1 MKAVAWIHIAR
12 GCGIESRIGNRTAFP
27 QVPPPALPRMDGG
40 RHSDRASIRAMKGG
54 QSMKKMICAAL
65 TAGTLLVQAA
75 ALPAMGPLNA
85 KSAAL
90 YDSSGQMLYEKNA
103 EEPLQPASVTKIMTL
118 LLAMEALDRGEVQ
131 LTDMVTGSAYA
142 SSMGGTQIWLKEGE
156 QLSFDEMLKAI
167 AVGSAND
174 CAVAV
179 AEHLAGTEAA
189 FVERMN
195 ARAQEL
201 GCTSTT
207 FINANG
213 LDGSGEKTLTSARD
227 LALISVELLRH
238 PKILDYTTIW
248 MDTIRN
254 GAFSLANTNKML
266 KSYEGMIGLK
276 TGYISQA
283 GFCISAA
290 ATRDDMTLIATVMAA
305 PTKEAR
311 TADVSALLNY
321 GFANFAPYTP
331 DISGQLR
338 PVPVRM
344 GKALSVMPEAGQIN
358 GIVLAKEDTAAL
370 TTEVQL
376 ADTVEAPV
384 EKGMQLGTVTV
395 RSGEEVLMTIPLTA
409 SESVGALTFGDIYRE
424 FLRVLLM
431 KESG

>member
-1 MKAVAWIHIAR
+1 
-12 GCGIESRIGNRTAFP
+12 
-27 QVPPPALPRMDGG
+27 
-40 RHSDRASIRAMKGG
+40 
-54 QSMKKMICAAL
+54 MKKIVCAAL
-65 TAGTLLVQAA
+65 CVCSLLMQAA

-90 YDSSGQMLYEKNA
+90 YDSSGQLLYEMNA

-131 LTDMVTGSAYA
+131 LTDPVTGSAYA

-195 ARAQEL
+195 TRAQEL

-213 LDGSGEKTLTSARD
+213 LDADGGKTLTSARD

-254 GAFSLANTNKML
+254 GEFSLANTNKML

-290 ATRDDMTLIATVMAA
+290 AERGGMTLIATVMAA

-331 DISGQLR
+331 DISSQLS
-338 PVPVRM
+338 PVPVRL
-344 GKALSVMPEAGQIN
+344 GKSLSVMPTAEKISGV
-358 GIVLAKEDTAAL
+358 VLAKEDMAAL
-370 TTEVQL
+370 TTEVRL
-376 ADTVEAPV
+376 ADVVDAPV
-384 EKGMQLGTVTV
+384 EKGQQLGSVTV
-395 RSGEEVLMTIPLTA
+395 KNGDAVLMTIPLTA
-409 SESVGALTFGDIYRE
+409 AEQVGALTFGDIYRE

-431 KESG
+431 KEND

>member
-1 MKAVAWIHIAR
+1 M
-12 GCGIESRIGNRTAFP
+12 
-27 QVPPPALPRMDGG
+27 
-40 RHSDRASIRAMKGG
+40 
-54 QSMKKMICAAL
+54 MKKIVCAAL
-65 TAGTLLVQAA
+65 CVCSLLMQAA

-90 YDSSGQMLYEKNA
+90 YDSSGQLLYEMNA

-131 LTDMVTGSAYA
+131 LTDPVTGSAYA

-195 ARAQEL
+195 TRAQEL

-213 LDGSGEKTLTSARD
+213 LDADGGKTLTSARD

-254 GAFSLANTNKML
+254 GEFSLANTNKML

-290 ATRDDMTLIATVMAA
+290 AERGGMTLIATVMAA

-331 DISGQLR
+331 DISSQLS
-338 PVPVRM
+338 PVPVRL
-344 GKALSVMPEAGQIN
+344 GKSLSVMPTAEKISGV
-358 GIVLAKEDTAAL
+358 VLAKEDMATL
-370 TTEVQL
+370 TTEVRL
-376 ADTVEAPV
+376 ADVVDAPV
-384 EKGMQLGTVTV
+384 EKGQQLGSVTV
-395 RSGEEVLMTIPLTA
+395 KNGDAVLMTIPLTA
-409 SESVGALTFGDIYRE
+409 AEQVGALTFGDIYRE

-431 KESG
+431 KEHD

>member
-1 MKAVAWIHIAR
+1 
-12 GCGIESRIGNRTAFP
+12 
-27 QVPPPALPRMDGG
+27 
-40 RHSDRASIRAMKGG
+40 
-54 QSMKKMICAAL
+54 MKKIVCAAL
-65 TAGTLLVQAA
+65 CVCSLLMQAA

-90 YDSSGQMLYEKNA
+90 YDSSGQLLYEMNA

-131 LTDMVTGSAYA
+131 LTDPVTGSAYA

-195 ARAQEL
+195 TRAQEL

-213 LDGSGEKTLTSARD
+213 LDADGGKTLTTARD

-254 GAFSLANTNKML
+254 GEFSLANTNKML

-290 ATRDDMTLIATVMAA
+290 AERGGMTLIATVMAA

-321 GFANFAPYTP
+321 GFANFTPYTP
-331 DISGQLR
+331 DISSQLS
-338 PVPVRM
+338 PVPVRL
-344 GKALSVMPEAGQIN
+344 GKSLSVMPTAEKISGV
-358 GIVLAKEDTAAL
+358 VLAKEDMATL
-370 TTEVQL
+370 TTEVRL
-376 ADTVEAPV
+376 ADVVDAPV
-384 EKGMQLGTVTV
+384 EKGQQLGSVTV
-395 RSGEEVLMTIPLTA
+395 KNGDAVLMTIPLTA
-409 SESVGALTFGDIYRE
+409 AEQVGALTFGDIYRE

-431 KESG
+431 KEHD

>member
-1 MKAVAWIHIAR
+1 M
-12 GCGIESRIGNRTAFP
+12 
-27 QVPPPALPRMDGG
+27 
-40 RHSDRASIRAMKGG
+40 
-54 QSMKKMICAAL
+54 MKKIVCAAL
-65 TAGTLLVQAA
+65 CVCSLLMQAA

-90 YDSSGQMLYEKNA
+90 YDSSGQLLYEMNA

-131 LTDMVTGSAYA
+131 LTDPVTGSAYA

-189 FVERMN
+189 FVEQMN
-195 ARAQEL
+195 TRAQEL

-213 LDGSGEKTLTSARD
+213 LDADGGKTLTSARD

-254 GAFSLANTNKML
+254 GEFSLANTNKML

-290 ATRDDMTLIATVMAA
+290 AERGGMTLIATVMAA

-331 DISGQLR
+331 DISSQLS
-338 PVPVRM
+338 PVPVRL
-344 GKALSVMPEAGQIN
+344 GKSLSVMPTAEKISGV
-358 GIVLAKEDTAAL
+358 VLAKEDMATL
-370 TTEVQL
+370 TTEVRL
-376 ADTVEAPV
+376 ADVVDAPV
-384 EKGMQLGTVTV
+384 EKGQQLGSVTV
-395 RSGEEVLMTIPLTA
+395 KNGDAVLMTIPLTA
-409 SESVGALTFGDIYRE
+409 AEQVGALTFGDIYRE

-431 KESG
+431 KEHD

>member
-1 MKAVAWIHIAR
+1 
-12 GCGIESRIGNRTAFP
+12 
-27 QVPPPALPRMDGG
+27 
-40 RHSDRASIRAMKGG
+40 
-54 QSMKKMICAAL
+54 MKKTICAAACACL
-65 TAGTLLVQAA
+65 MLIQAA

-90 YDSSGQMLYEKNA
+90 YDSSGQMLYEYNA
-103 EEPLQPASVTKIMTL
+103 DEALQPASVTKIMTL

-156 QLSFDEMLKAI
+156 QLTFDEMLKAI

-201 GCTSTT
+201 GCTNTT

-213 LDGSGEKTLTSARD
+213 LDADGEKTLTSAHD

-254 GAFSLANTNKML
+254 GEFSLANTNKML

-290 ATRDDMTLIATVMAA
+290 AERSGMTLIATVMAA

-311 TADVSALLNY
+311 TADVSSLLNY

-331 DISGQLR
+331 DLSGKLNPVAVR
-338 PVPVRM
+338 LGKELSVTPVP
-344 GKALSVMPEAGQIN
+344 ENAGSL
-358 GIVLAKEDTAAL
+358 VLAKEDLAEL

-376 ADTVEAPV
+376 VDAVDAPV
-384 EKGMQLGTVTV
+384 EKGQKLGSAIVK
-395 RSGEEVLMTIPLTA
+395 SGGEVLMTIPLTA
-409 SESVGALTFGDIYRE
+409 ANTVEALTFGDIYRE

-431 KESG
+431 KEHN

>member
-1 MKAVAWIHIAR
+1 M
-12 GCGIESRIGNRTAFP
+12 
-27 QVPPPALPRMDGG
+27 
-40 RHSDRASIRAMKGG
+40 
-54 QSMKKMICAAL
+54 MKKIVCAAL
-65 TAGTLLVQAA
+65 CVCSLLMQAA

-90 YDSSGQMLYEKNA
+90 YDSSGQLLYEMNA

-131 LTDMVTGSAYA
+131 LTDPVTGSAYA

-189 FVERMN
+189 FVEQMN
-195 ARAQEL
+195 TRAQEL

-213 LDGSGEKTLTSARD
+213 LDADGGKTLTSARD

-254 GAFSLANTNKML
+254 GEFSLANTNKML

-290 ATRDDMTLIATVMAA
+290 AERGGMTLIATVMAA

-331 DISGQLR
+331 DISSQLS
-338 PVPVRM
+338 PVPVRL
-344 GKALSVMPEAGQIN
+344 GKSLSVMPTAEKISGV
-358 GIVLAKEDTAAL
+358 VLAKEDMAAL
-370 TTEVQL
+370 TTEVRL
-376 ADTVEAPV
+376 ADVVDAPV
-384 EKGMQLGTVTV
+384 EKGQQLGSVTV
-395 RSGEEVLMTIPLTA
+395 KNGDAVLMTIPLTA
-409 SESVGALTFGDIYRE
+409 AEQVGALTFGDIYRE

-431 KESG
+431 KEHD

>member
-1 MKAVAWIHIAR
+1 M
-12 GCGIESRIGNRTAFP
+12 
-27 QVPPPALPRMDGG
+27 
-40 RHSDRASIRAMKGG
+40 
-54 QSMKKMICAAL
+54 MKKIVCAAL
-65 TAGTLLVQAA
+65 CVCSLLMQAA

-90 YDSSGQMLYEKNA
+90 YDSSGQLLYEMNA

-131 LTDMVTGSAYA
+131 LTDPVTGSAYA

-195 ARAQEL
+195 TRAQEL

-213 LDGSGEKTLTSARD
+213 LDADGGKTLTSARD

-254 GAFSLANTNKML
+254 GEFSLANTNKML

-290 ATRDDMTLIATVMAA
+290 AERGGMTLIATVMAA

-331 DISGQLR
+331 DISSQLS
-338 PVPVRM
+338 PVPVRL
-344 GKALSVMPEAGQIN
+344 GKSLSVMPTAEKISGV
-358 GIVLAKEDTAAL
+358 VLAKEDMAAL
-370 TTEVQL
+370 TTEVRL
-376 ADTVEAPV
+376 ADVVDAPV
-384 EKGMQLGTVTV
+384 EKGQQLGSVTV
-395 RSGEEVLMTIPLTA
+395 KNGDAVLMTIPLTA
-409 SESVGALTFGDIYRE
+409 AEQVGALTFGDIYRE

-431 KESG
+431 KEND

>member
-1 MKAVAWIHIAR
+1 
-12 GCGIESRIGNRTAFP
+12 
-27 QVPPPALPRMDGG
+27 
-40 RHSDRASIRAMKGG
+40 
-54 QSMKKMICAAL
+54 MKKTICAA
-65 TAGTLLVQAA
+65 AGACLMLIQAA

-90 YDSSGQMLYEKNA
+90 YDSSGQMLYEYNA
-103 EEPLQPASVTKIMTL
+103 DEALQPASVTKIMTL

-156 QLSFDEMLKAI
+156 QLTFDEMLKAI

-201 GCTSTT
+201 GCTNTT

-213 LDGSGEKTLTSARD
+213 LDADGEKTLTSAHD

-254 GAFSLANTNKML
+254 GEFSLANTNKML

-290 ATRDDMTLIATVMAA
+290 AERSGMTLIATVMAA

-311 TADVSALLNY
+311 TADVSSLLNY

-331 DISGQLR
+331 DLSGKLNPVAVR
-338 PVPVRM
+338 LGKELSVTPVP
-344 GKALSVMPEAGQIN
+344 ENAGSL
-358 GIVLAKEDTAAL
+358 VLAKEELAEL

-376 ADTVEAPV
+376 VDAVDAPV
-384 EKGMQLGTVTV
+384 EKGQKLGSAIVK
-395 RSGEEVLMTIPLTA
+395 SGGEVLMTIPLTA
-409 SESVGALTFGDIYRE
+409 ANTVEALTFGDIYRE

-431 KESG
+431 KEHN

>member
-1 MKAVAWIHIAR
+1 
-12 GCGIESRIGNRTAFP
+12 
-27 QVPPPALPRMDGG
+27 
-40 RHSDRASIRAMKGG
+40 MKGC
-54 QSMKKMICAAL
+54 QMMKKIVCAAL
-65 TAGTLLVQAA
+65 CVCSLLMQAA

-90 YDSSGQMLYEKNA
+90 YDSSGQLLYEMNA

-131 LTDMVTGSAYA
+131 LTDPVTGSAYA

-195 ARAQEL
+195 TRAQEL

-213 LDGSGEKTLTSARD
+213 LDADGGKTLTSARD

-254 GAFSLANTNKML
+254 GEFSLANTNKML

-290 ATRDDMTLIATVMAA
+290 AERGGMTLIATVMAA

-321 GFANFAPYTP
+321 GFANFTPYTP
-331 DISGQLR
+331 DISSQLS
-338 PVPVRM
+338 PVPVRL
-344 GKALSVMPEAGQIN
+344 GKSLSVMPTAEKISGV
-358 GIVLAKEDTAAL
+358 VLAKEDMATL
-370 TTEVQL
+370 TTEVRL
-376 ADTVEAPV
+376 ADVVDAPV
-384 EKGMQLGTVTV
+384 EKGQQLGSVTV
-395 RSGEEVLMTIPLTA
+395 KNGDAVLMTIPLTA
-409 SESVGALTFGDIYRE
+409 AEQVGALTFGDIYRE

-431 KESG
+431 KEHD

>member
-1 MKAVAWIHIAR
+1 
-12 GCGIESRIGNRTAFP
+12 
-27 QVPPPALPRMDGG
+27 
-40 RHSDRASIRAMKGG
+40 
-54 QSMKKMICAAL
+54 MKKMICAAFC
-65 TAGTLLVQAA
+65 ACMLLVQAA

-90 YDSSGQMLYEKNA
+90 YDSSGQVLFEMNA
-103 EEPLQPASVTKIMTL
+103 DEPLQPASVTKIMTL
-118 LLAMEALDRGEVQ
+118 LLAMEALDRGEVK

-213 LDGSGEKTLTSARD
+213 LDADGGKTLTSARD
-227 LALISVELLRH
+227 LALISVELLKH

-248 MDTIRN
+248 MYTIRN
-254 GAFSLANTNKML
+254 GQFSLANTNKML

-283 GFCISAA
+283 GFCISAVA
-290 ATRDDMTLIATVMAA
+290 ERDGMTLIATIMAA

-311 TADVSALLNY
+311 SADVSALLNY

-331 DISGQLR
+331 DIAGQLH
-338 PVPVRM
+338 PVPVRL
-344 GKALSVMPEAGQIN
+344 GKALSVMPEAGQVN
-358 GIVLAKEDTAAL
+358 GIVLAKEDMSAL
-370 TTEVQL
+370 TTEVRL
-376 ADTVEAPV
+376 ADAVEAPV
-384 EKGMQLGTVTV
+384 EKGQQLGTVTV
-395 RSGEEVLMTIPLTA
+395 KSGDEVLMNIPLTA
-409 SESVGALTFGDIYRE
+409 AESVGAMTFGDIYRE

-431 KESG
+431 KEHSQAA

>member
-1 MKAVAWIHIAR
+1 
-12 GCGIESRIGNRTAFP
+12 
-27 QVPPPALPRMDGG
+27 
-40 RHSDRASIRAMKGG
+40 
-54 QSMKKMICAAL
+54 MKKTICAAACACL
-65 TAGTLLVQAA
+65 MLIQAA

-90 YDSSGQMLYEKNA
+90 YDSSGQMLSVYNA
-103 EEPLQPASVTKIMTL
+103 DEALQPASVTKIMTL

-156 QLSFDEMLKAI
+156 QLTFDEMLKAI

-201 GCTSTT
+201 GCTNTT

-213 LDGSGEKTLTSARD
+213 LDADGEKTLTSAHD

-254 GAFSLANTNKML
+254 GEFSLANTNKML

-290 ATRDDMTLIATVMAA
+290 AERSGMTLIATVMAA

-311 TADVSALLNY
+311 TADVSSLLNY

-331 DISGQLR
+331 DLSGKLNPVAVR
-338 PVPVRM
+338 LGKELSVTPVP
-344 GKALSVMPEAGQIN
+344 ENAGSL
-358 GIVLAKEDTAAL
+358 VLAKEDLAEL

-376 ADTVEAPV
+376 VDAVDAPV
-384 EKGMQLGTVTV
+384 EKGQKLGSAIVK
-395 RSGEEVLMTIPLTA
+395 SGGEVLMTIPLTA
-409 SESVGALTFGDIYRE
+409 ANTVEALTFGDIYRE

-431 KESG
+431 KEHN

>member
-1 MKAVAWIHIAR
+1 
-12 GCGIESRIGNRTAFP
+12 
-27 QVPPPALPRMDGG
+27 
-40 RHSDRASIRAMKGG
+40 
-54 QSMKKMICAAL
+54 MKKTICAAACACL
-65 TAGTLLVQAA
+65 MLIQAA

-90 YDSSGQMLYEKNA
+90 YDSSGQMLYEYNA
-103 EEPLQPASVTKIMTL
+103 DEALQPASVTKIMTL

-156 QLSFDEMLKAI
+156 QLTFDEMLKAI

-179 AEHLAGTEAA
+179 AEHLAGTESA

-201 GCTSTT
+201 GCTNTT

-213 LDGSGEKTLTSARD
+213 LDADGEKTLTSAHD

-254 GAFSLANTNKML
+254 GEFSLANTNKML

-290 ATRDDMTLIATVMAA
+290 AERSGMTLIATVMAA

-311 TADVSALLNY
+311 TADVSSLLNY

-331 DISGQLR
+331 NLSGKLNPVAVR
-338 PVPVRM
+338 LGKELSVTPVP
-344 GKALSVMPEAGQIN
+344 ENAGSL
-358 GIVLAKEDTAAL
+358 VLAKEELAEL

-376 ADTVEAPV
+376 VDAVDAPV
-384 EKGMQLGTVTV
+384 EKGQKLGSAIVK
-395 RSGEEVLMTIPLTA
+395 SGGEVLMTIPLTA
-409 SESVGALTFGDIYRE
+409 ANTVEALTFGDIYRE

-431 KESG
+431 KEHN

>member
-1 MKAVAWIHIAR
+1 
-12 GCGIESRIGNRTAFP
+12 
-27 QVPPPALPRMDGG
+27 
-40 RHSDRASIRAMKGG
+40 
-54 QSMKKMICAAL
+54 MKKTICAAACACL
-65 TAGTLLVQAA
+65 MLIQAA

-90 YDSSGQMLYEKNA
+90 YDSSGQMLYEYNA
-103 EEPLQPASVTKIMTL
+103 DEALQPASVTKIMTL

-156 QLSFDEMLKAI
+156 QLTFDEMLKAI

-201 GCTSTT
+201 GCTNTT

-213 LDGSGEKTLTSARD
+213 LDADGEKTLTSAHD

-254 GAFSLANTNKML
+254 GEFSLANTNKML

-290 ATRDDMTLIATVMAA
+290 AERSGMTLIATVMAA

-311 TADVSALLNY
+311 TADVSSLLNY

-331 DISGQLR
+331 NLSGKLNPVAVR
-338 PVPVRM
+338 LGKELSVTPVP
-344 GKALSVMPEAGQIN
+344 ENAGSL
-358 GIVLAKEDTAAL
+358 VLAKEELAEL

-376 ADTVEAPV
+376 VDAVDAPV
-384 EKGMQLGTVTV
+384 EKGQKLGSAIVK
-395 RSGEEVLMTIPLTA
+395 SGGEVLMTIPLTA
-409 SESVGALTFGDIYRE
+409 ANTVEALTFGDIYRE

-431 KESG
+431 KEHN

>member
-1 MKAVAWIHIAR
+1 M
-12 GCGIESRIGNRTAFP
+12 
-27 QVPPPALPRMDGG
+27 
-40 RHSDRASIRAMKGG
+40 
-54 QSMKKMICAAL
+54 MKKIVCAAL
-65 TAGTLLVQAA
+65 CVCSLLMQAA

-90 YDSSGQMLYEKNA
+90 YDSSGQLLYEMNA
-103 EEPLQPASVTKIMTL
+103 EEPLQPASITKIMTL

-131 LTDMVTGSAYA
+131 LTDPVTGSAYA

-195 ARAQEL
+195 TRAQEL

-213 LDGSGEKTLTSARD
+213 LDADGGKTLTSARD

-254 GAFSLANTNKML
+254 GEFSLANTNKML

-290 ATRDDMTLIATVMAA
+290 AERGGMTLIATVMAA

-331 DISGQLR
+331 DISSQLS
-338 PVPVRM
+338 PVPVRL
-344 GKALSVMPEAGQIN
+344 GKSLSVMPTAEKISGV
-358 GIVLAKEDTAAL
+358 VLAKEDMAAL
-370 TTEVQL
+370 TTEVRL
-376 ADTVEAPV
+376 ADVVDAPV
-384 EKGMQLGTVTV
+384 EKGQQLGSVTV
-395 RSGEEVLMTIPLTA
+395 KNGDAVLMTIPLTA
-409 SESVGALTFGDIYRE
+409 AEQVGALTFGDIYRE

-431 KESG
+431 KEHD

>member
-1 MKAVAWIHIAR
+1 
-12 GCGIESRIGNRTAFP
+12 
-27 QVPPPALPRMDGG
+27 
-40 RHSDRASIRAMKGG
+40 
-54 QSMKKMICAAL
+54 MKKIVCAAL
-65 TAGTLLVQAA
+65 CVCSLLMQAA

-90 YDSSGQMLYEKNA
+90 YDSSGQLLYEMNA

-131 LTDMVTGSAYA
+131 LTDPVTGSAYA

-156 QLSFDEMLKAI
+156 QLSFDEMVKAI

-195 ARAQEL
+195 TRAQEL

-213 LDGSGEKTLTSARD
+213 LDADGGKTLTSARD

-254 GAFSLANTNKML
+254 GEFSLANTNKML

-290 ATRDDMTLIATVMAA
+290 AERGGMTLIATVMAA

-331 DISGQLR
+331 DISSQLS
-338 PVPVRM
+338 PVPVRL
-344 GKALSVMPEAGQIN
+344 GKSLSVMPTAEKISGV
-358 GIVLAKEDTAAL
+358 VLAKEDMAAL
-370 TTEVQL
+370 TTEVRL
-376 ADTVEAPV
+376 ADVVDAPV
-384 EKGMQLGTVTV
+384 EKGQQLGSVTV
-395 RSGEEVLMTIPLTA
+395 KNGDAVLMTIPLTA
-409 SESVGALTFGDIYRE
+409 AEQVGALTFGDIYRE

-431 KESG
+431 KEHD